1 MEIKQICEIFGICGS
16 LKEYSAI
23 KTGNINKTY
32 KVTFEEDGAV
42 RDYIVQDINK
52 FVFKDPEHIMSNI
65 NGITEHISKKYDAD
79 SAEKYVLHF
88 LKTKDGANYFIDEDD
103 RFLRAYR
110 FIPRS
115 VTYDV
120 FDDLKILENAGS
132 AFGKF
137 QMQLADF
144 DASSLYDIIPNFH
157 NTASRF
163 EALERSANAD
173 VCGRRDEVADILEF
187 LSKNKEI
194 ALSLVSMLSAGELPL
209 RVTHNDTK
217 CNNVLFDFETG
228 EPLAV
233 IDLDTVM
240 PGLTAYDFGD
250 AVRFAANTAC
260 EDEADLSAVSLD
272 LDKYEAF
279 TAGFVTQTADA
290 MTEGELETL
299 YLGPI
304 VMTLELTARFL
315 TDYLDG
321 DKYFKCNYEKHNLV
335 RAKCQARLAEDMMQK
350 TEQTKLII
358 RKYAKQR

>member
-1 MEIKQICEIFGICGS
+1 MEIKQICDIFRIKGE

-32 KVTFEEDGAV
+32 KVTYEDNGKTF
-42 RDYIVQDINK
+42 DYIVQDINK
-52 FVFKDPEHIMSNI
+52 FVFKAPEHIMENI
-65 NGITEHISKKYDAD
+65 KGVTEHISKKYDEQE
-79 SAEKYVLHF
+79 SEKYVLDF
-88 LKTKDGANYFIDEDD
+88 LQTEDGVNFFIDDDD

-115 VTYDV
+115 VTYDT
-120 FDDLKILENAGS
+120 FDDLGVLENAGA
-132 AFGKF
+132 AFGRF

-144 DASSLYDIIPNFH
+144 DASSLHEIIPNFH
-157 NTASRF
+157 NTASRY
-163 EALERSANAD
+163 EALEASASKD
-173 VCGRRDEVADILEF
+173 ICGRLEEVKELYDALI
-187 LSKNKEI
+187 SNKDT
-194 ALSLVSMLSAGELPL
+194 ATSLVKMLSDGSIPL

-250 AVRFAANTAC
+250 AIRFAANTAQ
-260 EDEADLSAVSLD
+260 EDEPDLSLVGLD
-272 LDKYEAF
+272 LKKYEAF
-279 TAGFVTQTADA
+279 TAGFVKQTSSA
-290 MTEGELETL
+290 MTEQELETL

-304 VMTLELTARFL
+304 VMALELAARFL

-335 RAKCQARLAEDMMQK
+335 RAKCQAHLAMDMIGK
-350 TEQTKLII
+350 AEITKQII
-358 RKYAKQR
+358 KKYAK